1 MEKVC
6 NRVLVWLC
14 AVVLLFLTAISAFF
28 SQRIG
33 VAGLGEIANNA
44 PIYKTGNNIIIQI
57 LALLVGA
64 GLFAGLRGCVRLQKC
79 SGRQIRFF
87 QIVIA
92 LLAGVFSYLILSGG
106 TRTPVADQIQVYGA
120 AQLFNEGVYLNLTK
134 LGYLDMYPQQLGYV
148 GYLQLLLRCFGQ
160 NNIYAVQVC
169 NCIFI
174 SGIVIGICEC
184 INELTEQNHIRVAGS
199 LFLLPMLPVY
209 LLGSWVYGDI
219 PGTFFVFAFFALLL
233 KFCRRQRWYTGVLAA
248 VCLCLAVLLR
258 KNALVMLIAAAIV
271 LAVFWWKQRSGVV
284 LLTLVLIAAC
294 PLIAV
299 EATEKYYEAKS
310 GYEIEGGLPSVMW
323 IAMGMLENGST
334 PGWFNNF
341 SVPVYYEAEGNRGT
355 AADAAKQ
362 EIRNQ
367 FAYFSEHPAYAVSFY
382 KRKICTQ
389 WNDPFYNTNTCIAV
403 DEGVTPKGVSA
414 FLIDHEEGVRRVLAG
429 YQFVIYLGALL
440 YCIRA
445 AMHRKLEENVFLV
458 GFFGGFLFS
467 ILWEANSRYVLPYVL
482 LLLPIA
488 VQGWGSLRIT
498 VSDMKGGWKRL
509 SGKAWRKRKKHL

>member
-6 NRVLVWLC
+6 NKVLVWLC
-14 AVVLLFLTAISAFF
+14 AATLLFLAAISAFF

-33 VAGLGEIANNA
+33 VTGFGEIANNT
-44 PIYKTGNNIIIQI
+44 PIYKTNNSI
-57 LALLVGA
+57 LLQLFVLLLVVGM
-64 GLFAGLRGCVRLQKC
+64 FAGLRCCTWLRRR
-79 SGRQIRFF
+79 SEWQIRIF
-87 QIVIA
+87 QFVMA
-92 LLAGVFSYLILSGG
+92 LVAGVFSYLILEGG

-134 LGYLDMYPQQLGYV
+134 MGYLDMYPQQLGYV
-148 GYLQLLLRCFGQ
+148 GYLQILLRCFGQ
-160 NNIYAVQVC
+160 NNIYAVQIC

-174 SGIVIGICEC
+174 SGIVFGICEC

-199 LFLLPMLPVY
+199 LFLLPLLPVY
-209 LLGSWVYGDI
+209 LLSSWVYGDI

-233 KFCRRQRWYTGVLAA
+233 KFCKRWKWYTGVAA
-248 VCLCLAVLLR
+248 VACLCFAVLLR

-271 LAVFWWKQRSGVV
+271 LAVFWWKQRNGVV
-284 LLTLVLIAAC
+284 LLTLVLVVVC
-294 PLIAV
+294 PLVSV

-341 SVPVYYEAEGNRGT
+341 SVPVYYEAEGNRE
-355 AADAAKQ
+355 AAAEAAKQ
-362 EIRNQ
+362 EISKQ
-367 FAYFSEHPAYAVSFY
+367 FTYFAEHPAYAVSFY

-389 WNDPFYNTNTCIAV
+389 WNDPFYNANTCIAV
-403 DEGVTPKGVSA
+403 DEGVTPKGISA

-429 YQFVIYLGALL
+429 YQFVTYLGALL
-440 YCIRA
+440 YCIRVA
-445 AMHRKLEENVFLV
+445 THKKLEENVFLV
-458 GFFGGFLFS
+458 VFFGGFLFS
-467 ILWEANSRYVLPYVL
+467 ILWEANSRYVLPYML
-482 LLLPIA
+482 MLLPVA

-498 VSDMKGGWKRL
+498 MSVLRGRRKRL
-509 SGKAWRKRKKHL
+509 GGKA